1 VSKKTEKPEKQEK
14 KLKKLNRKKNR
25 LEYLKKPTSLVLVL

>member
-25 LEYLKKPTSLVLVL
+25 LEYLKKPTGSISVS